1 MTRPSILDLDLVVVP
16 REATVEMW
24 REAATPI
31 KRYGVMKCVFPVNY
45 AACLSY
51 RAALSAS
58 PYLSAWDDVRKYVGG
73 LEAQLVAVA
82 GPCSLGVGCEQYGV
96 CYADAHGK
104 PEECGKPSFECEA
117 LKDARRI
124 ADHDKKLWLDAEA
137 KIEIL
142 IAENSRIQS
151 ELEEAAG
158 LEKAAEEEL
167 SAAEAR
173 IAELEKRLADAE
185 RVIEPF
191 SLIVTEGIA
200 KRNDAYTSVTTCT
213 DYFRAAS
220 AYMEGK

>member
-1 MTRPSILDLDLVVVP
+1 MTRPTVLDMDLVVVP
-16 REATVEMW
+16 REAAQVMLDEVT
-24 REAATPI
+24 AADQHEPFSDTTMSGI
-31 KRYGVMKCVFPVNY
+31 FDSM
-45 AACLSY
+45 
-51 RAALSAS
+51 LSAS
-58 PYLSAWDDVRKYVGG
+58 PYPTAWDDVRKYVEG
-73 LEAQLVAVA
+73 LEARLVAVA

-213 DYFRAAS
+213 DYFRAAR
-220 AYMEGK
+220 AYMEGEVDE